1 MAEVTSRLRAVWA
14 DAARAR
20 TPLPP
25 EKELAARLGVSRPT
39 LREALAR
46 MEAQGL
52 IRRDAHRGTFPNVVA
67 LDLGLRIDES
77 FEFSAGIAEAGFE
90 PSVQLI
96 SSGWIQVDEA
106 LAQRHSLQVGGT
118 AFEMTKRWCASGTPV
133 MYAVDHIPL
142 SRRTATLPDARIS
155 IFQLVRDLRGDTV
168 EWESARLRART
179 ATALDQEMLYT
190 DQASALLQLD
200 ITGVS
205 RSGEVLYVAQEV
217 HRDDIIPYHMV
228 RSSR

>member
-1 MAEVTSRLRAVWA
+1 MTEVTSRLRAVWA
-14 DAARAR
+14 DAARSR
-20 TPLPP
+20 MPLPP
-25 EKELAARLGVSRPT
+25 EKDLAVQLGVSRPT

-77 FEFSAGIAEAGFE
+77 FEFSAGISEAGFE
-90 PSVQLI
+90 PSIQLI
-96 SSGWIQVDEA
+96 SSGWIRMDAE
-106 LAQRHSLQVGGT
+106 LAGRHSLPEGT
-118 AFEMTKRWCASGTPV
+118 VAFEMTKRWCAGGTPV
-133 MYAVDHIPL
+133 MYAIDHIPMTRE
-142 SRRTATLPDARIS
+142 SVALPDARTS
-155 IFQLVRDLRGDTV
+155 IFQLVRDLRGETV
-168 EWESARLRART
+168 EWESARLRARS
-179 ATALDQEMLYT
+179 ATAQDGDMLL
-190 DQASALLQLD
+190 AEAGKPLIQLD

-217 HRDDIIPYHMV
+217 HRDDVIPYHLV